1 MKYKFSYFFILLITV
16 FIANACQDHEKQVTS
31 LPVKNWNEASF
42 WADTII
48 YEVLI
53 QNPDTLNDWENTK
66 VKRVKA
72 QKIVNDLFEL
82 IYSKKKVAYNYY
94 THKPISIKKIKK
106 LEEDE
111 EFLRERVGKLQFTES
126 WKYDKNTGQ
135 VQKKI
140 HNILL
145 AYEIYDS
152 SNNLRGYKAAFYL
165 KDF

>member
-1 MKYKFSYFFILLITV
+1 MKNKFSSFCILLIT
-16 FIANACQDHEKQVTS
+16 ILITNACQENEKQATS
-31 LPVKNWNEASF
+31 FPVNNWNEASF

-53 QNPDTLNDWENTK
+53 QNPDTLNNWENTK
-66 VKRVKA
+66 LKRVKT
-72 QKIVNDLFEL
+72 QKIVDDLFEL
-82 IYSKKKVAYNYY
+82 IYNKEKVAYNYY
-94 THKPISIKKIKK
+94 THKPMSINQIKK
-106 LEEDE
+106 LEEDD
-111 EFLRERVGKLQFTES
+111 EFSRKRVGKLQFTET
-126 WKYDKNTGQ
+126 WKYNKNTGK

-140 HNILL
+140 HHILL